1 MATIIEI
8 KKDLSFTGKL
18 SFFNVLNKD
27 KEESCWWRAINPFT
41 GDFLVAHEEVL
52 EGINEDPEQDNLFLK
67 RSQDAIFEDNILH
80 RVFILCRGKREAG
93 YSF

>member
-8 KKDLSFTGKL
+8 KEELSFSKL

-27 KEESCWWRAINPFT
+27 NEETIWWRASNPYT
-41 GDFLVAHEEVL
+41 GDFLIAHEEVL
-52 EGINEDPEQDNLFLK
+52 EGLNEDPEEDNLFLK
-67 RSQDAIFEDNILH
+67 RSKDVTFEDGILH

>member
-8 KKDLSFTGKL
+8 KEDLGFKKL

-27 KEESCWWRAINPFT
+27 KEETSWWRASNPYT
-41 GDFLVAHEEVL
+41 GDFLIAHEEVL
-52 EGINEDPEQDNLFLK
+52 EGLNEDPEQDNLFLK
-67 RSQDAIFEDNILH
+67 RKEDCIFEDKILH
-80 RVFILCRGKREAG
+80 RVFVLCRGSKEAG